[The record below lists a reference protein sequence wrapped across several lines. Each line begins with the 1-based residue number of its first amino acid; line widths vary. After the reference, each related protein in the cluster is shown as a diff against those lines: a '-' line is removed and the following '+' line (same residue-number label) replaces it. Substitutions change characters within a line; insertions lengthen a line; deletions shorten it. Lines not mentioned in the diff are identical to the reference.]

1 MEKDNYIYENI
12 NEAEEDEEF
21 LRNQINNLEK
31 DENNDN
37 SSALSKIEDDISAIK
52 KSIEVTDKRNI
63 RNRRIKNLKIFGR
76 ALQGVYPYILVTGAL
91 LFIHVG
97 VCGDV
102 PFYRQDEFHVAQ
114 HEEVIDVN
122 GLIYDNVSYV
132 DPSANVE
139 NTAYY
144 SSAWEKKEDGKY
156 YRTIKKYNVGK
167 YSIDELKEVVN
178 NPDLKFDDVFGEV
191 TKVEFQ
197 VKKEDQITENDL
209 KEGMGFKIVYRYK
222 DDEDIILSA
231 QDIGP
236 NFSYSCLYIFFILIS
251 NMLIPLCRVETKSY
265 NFRKHLEE
273 IRRRYPNMDLSE
285 IKRLFEE
292 NKIKFERIKHQ
303 YVTLEDPK
311 TKEVFKIKTK
321 LSRS

>member
-122 GLIYDNVSYV
+122 GLIYVNVSYV

-144 SSAWEKKEDGKY
+144 SSACEKK
-156 YRTIKKYNVGK
+156 
-167 YSIDELKEVVN
+167 
-178 NPDLKFDDVFGEV
+178 
-191 TKVEFQ
+191 
-197 VKKEDQITENDL
+197 
-209 KEGMGFKIVYRYK
+209 
-222 DDEDIILSA
+222 
-231 QDIGP
+231 
-236 NFSYSCLYIFFILIS
+236 
-251 NMLIPLCRVETKSY
+251 
-265 NFRKHLEE
+265 
-273 IRRRYPNMDLSE
+273 
-285 IKRLFEE
+285 
-292 NKIKFERIKHQ
+292 
-303 YVTLEDPK
+303 
-311 TKEVFKIKTK
+311 
-321 LSRS
+321 